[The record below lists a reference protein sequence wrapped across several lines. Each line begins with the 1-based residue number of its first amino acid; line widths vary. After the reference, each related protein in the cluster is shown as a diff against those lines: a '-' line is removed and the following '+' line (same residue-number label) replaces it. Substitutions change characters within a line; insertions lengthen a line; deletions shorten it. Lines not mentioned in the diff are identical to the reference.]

1 MSRRMGEVAKVLR
14 AAEESL
20 EDEISHCRSNSMN
33 F

>member
-20 EDEISHCRSNSMN
+20 EEISHCRSNSMN